1 MCLMRR
7 QTYASIKQIISG
19 TLYQKTMWREQPRL
33 VHQRVR
39 RLLPN
44 PRSRIYWSVCAT
56 HYGNAWQR
64 NDRLSAR
71 VFSKRFVGPDK
82 FY

>member
-1 MCLMRR
+1 MRR
-7 QTYASIKQIISG
+7 QTYASVKQIISG
-19 TLYQKTMWREQPRL
+19 TLYQKTMWRERPRL

-39 RLLPN
+39 QLLPI

-64 NDRLSAR
+64 TIGSRLESSRNDLWAPIS
-71 VFSKRFVGPDK
+71 FIDT
-82 FY
+82 